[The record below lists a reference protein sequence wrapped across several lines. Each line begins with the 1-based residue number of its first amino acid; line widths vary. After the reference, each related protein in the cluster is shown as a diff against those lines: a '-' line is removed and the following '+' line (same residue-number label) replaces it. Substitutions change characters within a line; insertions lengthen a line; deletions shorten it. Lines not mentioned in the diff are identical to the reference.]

1 MVFHDLTKQG
11 SSAKICGSKKTSFLI
26 VCRQNSA
33 EAKIAMKIH
42 KDDTVIVISGKDKG
56 VKGKVVSVDKDN
68 QMLIVEGVNLAY
80 KHVRPS
86 QKNPQGGRLH
96 KETPIRACKVMVVCP
111 FSNKPTRVGY
121 RYLDDGSKERFARVS
136 EKSLGQISPAKAT
149 YAKA

>member
-1 MVFHDLTKQG
+1 
-11 SSAKICGSKKTSFLI
+11 
-26 VCRQNSA
+26 
-33 EAKIAMKIH
+33 MKIH
-42 KDDTVIVISGKDKG
+42 KDDTVVVISGKDKS
-56 VKGKVVSVDKDN
+56 VSGKVISVDKERK
-68 QMLIVEGVNLAY
+68 MLLVEGVNMAY

-111 FSNKPTRVGY
+111 KTNKPTRVGY

-136 EKSLGQISPAKAT
+136 GTSLGSISPAKAT